1 MRDSV
6 NLRAIRF
13 FASLSPA
20 YFLVL
25 ILKSIFTRVTPYFNI
40 YFSAEIVTALS
51 AEESSDRIISLVF
64 VTLCGNFLIAL
75 CGAFL
80 SHIFRHVSLQLTNRE
95 AVAFFDKHLHYPMP
109 IWKITRFDSYDVKL
123 QNLHGSE
130 VLGKPVSCVLC
141 LPSWMRFLTLYLHSY
156 CS

>member
-51 AEESSDRIISLVF
+51 AEE
-64 VTLCGNFLIAL
+64 
-75 CGAFL
+75 
-80 SHIFRHVSLQLTNRE
+80 
-95 AVAFFDKHLHYPMP
+95 
-109 IWKITRFDSYDVKL
+109 
-123 QNLHGSE
+123 
-130 VLGKPVSCVLC
+130 
-141 LPSWMRFLTLYLHSY
+141 
-156 CS
+156 